1 MSFEDLHRIS
11 VLHIDR
17 DADLPLYYMYLPE
30 SGTFQTMG
38 YVRLRA
44 VTAWNGVTH
53 TGPDTAEE
61 RDAFL
66 MKVLT
71 TLLVSPR
78 EARRIVRTADHLSPD
93 GGTGFT
99 SPAPFTAA
107 APEEEQGGT
116 HMIGPGVVVGLVSGL
131 LVGLLLAGWTGAVI
145 GAFVGVSTFPDLFM
159 GGWQLVHRDSPRNYV
174 EIHDTWAVLLLAAGT
189 VAGAVAGYAVGGGGF
204 ESARGVFLGMASVA
218 FVLALLAT
226 RFSMEPFR
234 QRSVVWYGPLV
245 VGGFAW
251 AAHAVWS
258 GPVLLTVGIV
268 VGSVVS
274 GSLARRIAGVG

>member
-1 MSFEDLHRIS
+1 MSFEDLHRMS
-11 VLHIDR
+11 VLHIDS
-17 DADLPLYYMYLPE
+17 DADLPLSYMYLPE

-38 YVRLRA
+38 YVRLRG
-44 VTAWNGVTH
+44 VTAWNGMTH
-53 TGPDTAEE
+53 TGPDTAEA

-71 TLLVSPR
+71 TLMVPPR
-78 EARRIVRTADHLSPD
+78 EARRIVRTADHLSP
-93 GGTGFT
+93 GGGPGL
-99 SPAPFTAA
+99 SGPAPFAA
-107 APEEEQGGT
+107 AVPEEEQGGT
-116 HMIGPGVVVGLVSGL
+116 HMVGPGVVVGLVSGL
-131 LVGLLLAGWTGAVI
+131 LVGLLLAGWSGAVI

-159 GGWQLVHRDSPRNYV
+159 GGWQLLHRDSPRNYV

-189 VAGAVAGYAVGGGGF
+189 VAGAVTGYALGDGGF
-204 ESARGVFLGMASVA
+204 DRARGVFLGMASAA
-218 FVLALLAT
+218 FALALLAT

-258 GPVLLTVGIV
+258 NPVLLTVGVV

-274 GSLARRIAGVG
+274 GMLARRIAGVG

>member
-1 MSFEDLHRIS
+1 MPFGDLHRIS

-17 DADLPLYYMYLPE
+17 DADLPLNYMYLPE
-30 SGTFQTMG
+30 SGTYQTLG
-38 YVRLRA
+38 YVRLRG
-44 VTAWNGVTH
+44 VTAWNGMTH

-71 TLLVSPR
+71 TLQVSPR
-78 EARRIVRTADHLSPD
+78 EAQRIVRTADHLAPD
-93 GGTGFT
+93 GGPGSTG
-99 SPAPFTAA
+99 PAPFTAA

-116 HMIGPGVVVGLVSGL
+116 HLVGPGVVVGLVSGL
-131 LVGLLLAGWTGAVI
+131 LVGLLLAGWSGAVI

-174 EIHDTWAVLLLAAGT
+174 EIHDTWAILLLAAGT
-189 VAGAVAGYAVGGGGF
+189 VAGAAGGYALGDGGF
-204 ESARGVFLGMASVA
+204 ERARGVFLGMASVA

-234 QRSVVWYGPLV
+234 QRSVVWFGPLV

-251 AAHAVWS
+251 AAHALWS

-274 GSLARRIAGVG
+274 GSLARRIAGVV